1 MTRHEPQWPIRR
13 SIRLAAYDYASPG
26 AYFVTILAWSRR
38 KLFGQL
44 VRGRMQHGRRDDE
57 STDCSLGEIVGSYKS
72 EVTRKINRL
81 RGTPGQR
88 VWTRNYHERII
99 RSNTVLTNA
108 RRYIQENVQ
117 KGMGQ
122 GRLSR
127 TVSPWVGATRLYY
140 RT

>member
-1 MTRHEPQWPIRR
+1 MFGSIARESLEHLPRR
-13 SIRLAAYDYASPG
+13 FPTTHLDE
-26 AYFVTILAWSRR
+26 FVIMPDHVHA
-38 KLFGQL
+38 L
-44 VRGRMQHGRRDDE
+44 VFIDGRRDDE